1 MGSGFF
7 SIFKRIENPNLSY
20 NSRVPNQFKFSAVS
34 RARLAG
40 LCCLLAQ
47 LICLAYPA
55 SAQSDA
61 SAQTG
66 TKTQAEAKAAP
77 DEGPAANPGRPTIS
91 TPATL
96 TPVGYVQF
104 ETGVLVAEHSGEFA
118 NRTGINEVIKF
129 APAKRLQF
137 LVATEP
143 FASSDLGDHRSADAG
158 GVALGF
164 QTVLLPGEGRKP
176 TISASYFRTVYGGTT
191 TDLDFGSSRNSAL
204 LLISTDLGKF
214 HVDTNYM
221 FNEQIDHGVHRAQF
235 GQTLSISH
243 PVKGR
248 LGFTG
253 ELWHFTQP
261 FLHGNA
267 AGLLLA
273 PNYNLK
279 PNLVFD
285 AGFNRGLTGTSTRWE
300 FFAGFT
306 YLLPKKLM

>member
-1 MGSGFF
+1 MF
-7 SIFKRIENPNLSY
+7 
-20 NSRVPNQFKFSAVS
+20 
-34 RARLAG
+34 RACLAG
-40 LCCLLAQ
+40 VCCLLAQ
-47 LICLAYPA
+47 LVCLSSLAR
-55 SAQSDA
+55 AQRDADAQKDA
-61 SAQTG
+61 SV
-66 TKTQAEAKAAP
+66 QADEA
-77 DEGPAANPGRPTIS
+77 PAANPGRPTVS

-96 TPVGYVQF
+96 TPVGYFQF

-129 APAKRLQF
+129 APVKRLQF
-137 LVATEP
+137 LAASEP
-143 FASSDLGDHRSADAG
+143 FVSSDVGDHRSNDPG
-158 GVALGF
+158 GVLLGF

-176 TISASYFRTVYGGTT
+176 TISASYFRTVYDGTA
-191 TDLDFGSSRNSAL
+191 TDLDFGSSKNTAL

-214 HVDTNYM
+214 HVDTNYI
-221 FNEQIDHGVHRAQF
+221 FNEQIDNAVRRAQF

-243 PVKGR
+243 PVKGK

-261 FLHGNA
+261 LLQGNA

-285 AGFNRGLTGTSTRWE
+285 AGFNRGLTSTSTRWG

>member
-1 MGSGFF
+1 MLNRF
-7 SIFKRIENPNLSY
+7 E
-20 NSRVPNQFKFSAVS
+20 FSALRGV
-34 RARLAG
+34 RLVG
-40 LCCLLAQ
+40 FVCLLGAFACRSS
-47 LICLAYPA
+47 LV

-61 SAQTG
+61 GAQTQA
-66 TKTQAEAKAAP
+66 KTQAEARTSP

-104 ETGVLVAEHSGEFA
+104 ESGVLVAEHSSEFA

-129 APAKRLQF
+129 APMKRLQF
-137 LVATEP
+137 LVNSEP
-143 FASSDLGDHRSADAG
+143 FASSDLGDHRSNDAG

-164 QTVLLPGEGRKP
+164 QTVLAPGEGRKP
-176 TISASYFRTVYGGTT
+176 TISASYFRTVYGGTA
-191 TDLDFGSSRNSAL
+191 TDLDIGSSRNSAL
-204 LLISTDLGKF
+204 LLVSTDLGKF
-214 HVDTNYM
+214 HVDTNYI
-221 FNEQIDHGVHRAQF
+221 FNEQIDKAVHRLQL
-235 GQTLSISH
+235 GQTLSISR
-243 PVKGR
+243 PVRGK

-261 FLHGNA
+261 FLRGNA
-267 AGLLLA
+267 GGLLLA

-285 AGFNRGLTGTSTRWE
+285 AGFNRGLTSTSTRWE

-306 YLLPKKLM
+306 YLLPKRLL